1 MRNSSI
7 FKLGVFCFFFGVA
20 ATFYMGCA
28 LYRHA
33 DFVTEFY
40 PFSVVSVTLLCL
52 LLCAVFIGRTVYPL
66 FQLYQYKLFYQRE
79 GGRLSEAAYQS
90 KLAQARNIKWIYVCT
105 IYLSCWTVYPL
116 LLYVVAYLCMNQ
128 YVLNL
133 PPVTH
138 DFFKK

>member
-7 FKLGVFCFFFGVA
+7 FKLGVFWFFTGVA

-28 LYRHA
+28 LYSHA

-40 PFSVVSVTLLCL
+40 PFFVVPVTILCL
-52 LLCAVFIGRTVYPL
+52 LLCAVFTGRVVYPL

-79 GGRLSEAAYQS
+79 WGRLSEEAYQS
-90 KLAQARNIKWIYVCT
+90 KLAAARNIKGIYVCA

-116 LLYVVAYLCMNQ
+116 LFYAVAYVCMNR

-133 PPVTH
+133 PPTTH